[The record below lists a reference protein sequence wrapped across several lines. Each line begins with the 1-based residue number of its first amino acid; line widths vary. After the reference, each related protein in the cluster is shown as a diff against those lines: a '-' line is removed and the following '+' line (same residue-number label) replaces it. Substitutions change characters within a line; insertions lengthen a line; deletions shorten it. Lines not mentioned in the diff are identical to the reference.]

1 MASTKKDMAD
11 AAAAVPFPEQPLL
24 VPGGRQG
31 RADRERKMDTYRQ
44 VWILRCQGRTLAQVA
59 EAVGLSITSVCKVL
73 KRIRERMDRQVAD
86 HAAQVR
92 FEQSGRLDHLYSE
105 AVDAWERSKEAAK
118 TVAKTEDSGGEGGKR
133 SRVQQTAAERVG
145 EVEYLQEAREIL
157 QDQRNLWG
165 IGREEAK
172 DAPGAMTLNITTIA
186 AVEPPPRQQVEMIE
200 AVPQAGTQAVPGLI
214 LMPDGPAGV
223 SGEEDGGSNA

>member
-92 FEQSGRLDHLYSE
+92 HEQSGRLDHLYSE
-105 AVDAWERSKEAAK
+105 AVEAWERSKDAAK
-118 TVAKTEDSGGEGGKR
+118 AVTKTEDSGGEGGKR
-133 SRVQQTAAERVG
+133 QRVQQTAAERVG

-157 QDQRNLWG
+157 ADQRNLWG

-172 DAPGAMTLNITTIA
+172 DAAGAMTLNITTIA

-200 AVPQAGTQAVPGLI
+200 AGPEPEAAAEAMPDMIRL
-214 LMPDGPAGV
+214 PDGPPA
-223 SGEEDGGSNA
+223 